1 MHSKFS
7 NIHAAL
13 KQLSAIVELHR
24 EELYVLNWGIPM
36 NVLVCRVKWFSNCLP
51 RLNTLKHVEH

>member
-36 NVLVCRVKWFSNCLP
+36 NVLVCRVK
-51 RLNTLKHVEH
+51 